1 MRMYGVALIAGVV
14 VGIFY
19 GCIGVRS
26 PAPPVVALIGLFGIL
41 LGEQIVPATKRW
53 LAGHRIDVTWVRSDC
68 APHVFGQLP
77 SNPSLHWKKEKVPH
91 ECKPDPAQWPFHDA

>member
-14 VGIFY
+14 VGVFY

-41 LGEQIVPATKRW
+41 LGEQVVPLTKRW

-68 APHVFGQLP
+68 VLHVFGELPTNLTLQL
-77 SNPSLHWKKEKVPH
+77 KKKQVPD
-91 ECKPDPAQWPFHDA
+91 ECRPDPT

>member
-41 LGEQIVPATKRW
+41 LGEQVVPLTRHW
-53 LAGHRIDVTWVRSDC
+53 LAGRRIDVTWLRSDC
-68 APHVFGQLP
+68 VPHVFGELPTNPTLQL
-77 SNPSLHWKKEKVPH
+77 KKKRVQH
-91 ECKPDPAQWPFHDA
+91 ECRSDPA